1 VTWPSG
7 RSEVVTGVTA
17 NHIVTIQE
25 GRGIVGQVPF
35 VR

>member
-7 RSEVVTGVTA
+7 RVDLVSGVRA

-25 GRGIVGQVPF
+25 GRGIVSHVPF
-35 VR
+35 AR